1 MLPSWLCEL
10 AGQEV
15 QAALPSESLKVFDG
29 QLEHEPGSPVVPAGQ
44 MFLQSDSASLPT
56 PDIVPPEHGVQL
68 ASDDAPTAEDHVSR
82 GQGVHS
88 RAPADSWNLPALQ
101 TSHSVLTPAVLLYL
115 PALQTS
121 HSVLTPAVLLYLP
134 ALQLSHT
141 VLTPA
146 VSLNLPAS
154 QMPQVV
160 AACEAWCLPASHS

>member
-1 MLPSWLCEL
+1 M
-10 AGQEV
+10 

-44 MFLQSDSASLPT
+44 LFLQSDSASLPT
-56 PDIVPPEHGVQL
+56 PDIVSPEHSVQL
-68 ASDDAPTAEDHVSR
+68 GADAPTAEDHVSR

-88 RAPADSWNLPALQ
+88 RASADSWNLPALQ
-101 TSHSVLTPAVLLYL
+101 SSHSVLTPAVLLCL
-115 PALQTS
+115 PAVQTS
-121 HSVLTPAVLLYLP
+121 HSVLTPADALNLP
-134 ALQLSHT
+134 ASQLSHA

-160 AACEAWCLPASHS
+160 AASDAWCLPASHS

>member
-1 MLPSWLCEL
+1 
-10 AGQEV
+10 
-15 QAALPSESLKVFDG
+15 
-29 QLEHEPGSPVVPAGQ
+29 

-68 ASDDAPTAEDHVSR
+68 GADAPTAEDHVSR

-101 TSHSVLTPAVLLYL
+101 SSHAVFTPDVLVYL

-134 ALQLSHT
+134 ALQLSHA

-160 AACEAWCLPASHS
+160 AASDA

>member
-101 TSHSVLTPAVLLYL
+101 TSQSAGPKSA
-115 PALQTS
+115 
-121 HSVLTPAVLLYLP
+121 
-134 ALQLSHT
+134 
-141 VLTPA
+141 
-146 VSLNLPAS
+146 LNLPAG
-154 QMPQVV
+154 
-160 AACEAWCLPASHS
+160 H